1 MSISDLYVL
10 GQSVSKELTGIGEEI
25 RIDLDLQPNP
35 NLDAGTIV
43 GVIKD
48 ENGNPIPGAVIKIFD
63 AQGNPI
69 AHTFS
74 DANGNYTFSPFPPG
88 TQYYISSIA
97 PGFQFSQLQLFALQ
111 PRQTVEINIT
121 LATDPKANLSII
133 AGDVYTTDNTPIN
146 DAIVQLFKIEQDQ
159 SETLI
164 ATTFT
169 NPTGQFIFMDVEQGN
184 YRIRTSKFGYI
195 TDTATVLIDQNRMI
209 AKLVTTLN
217 VDPNASKGTISG
229 YIKDDNNQPIANA
242 VVTLYRVET
251 DGKLTPI
258 KFTRTNSQGMYLF
271 TDVPNGNYKVKANKL
286 SVW

>member
-1 MSISDLYVL
+1 MAITDLYVL
-10 GQSVSKELTGIGEEI
+10 GQSTSKELTGIGQEI
-25 RIDLDLQPNP
+25 RIDLGLQPNP

-43 GVIKD
+43 GIIKD

-74 DANGNYTFSPFPPG
+74 DANGNYTFSPFAPG

-97 PGFQFSQLQLFALQ
+97 PGFQFSPLQLFALQ
-111 PRQTVEINIT
+111 PRQTVEIDIT

-133 AGDVYTTDNTPIN
+133 AGDVYTTTSTPIE
-146 DAIVQLFKIEQDQ
+146 DAIVQLFKVEQDQ
-159 SETLI
+159 SETLV

-184 YRIRTSKFGYI
+184 YKVRTSKFGYI
-195 TDTATVLIDQNRMI
+195 GDTATVLIDQNRMI
-209 AKLVTTLN
+209 AKLVITLN
-217 VDPNASKGTISG
+217 VDPAASKGTISG

-258 KFTRTNSQGMYLF
+258 KFTRTNNQGMYLF

-286 SVW
+286 SV